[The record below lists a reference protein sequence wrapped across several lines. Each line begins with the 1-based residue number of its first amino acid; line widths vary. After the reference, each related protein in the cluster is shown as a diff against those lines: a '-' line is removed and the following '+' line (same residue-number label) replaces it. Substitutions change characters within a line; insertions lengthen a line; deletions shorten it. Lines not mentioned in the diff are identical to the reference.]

1 MRSKQHKQRR
11 RKAAPTRPMKTVYVI
26 GAGFS
31 RELGYPLTQQ
41 LLHLLPNGIDE
52 ELKKIVRFHH
62 PRWDERIE
70 TLPDIEELLTALS
83 VNEELLPVLEAGG
96 EFNEESV
103 RTARSRL
110 LRQIA
115 EWFHQIHNERTPQ
128 KEALLHK
135 FWERHA
141 REATVIISFNWDYE
155 LDRKL
160 FNDEPTR
167 ANYGLNGNRR
177 KGRPVLL
184 KPHGSLNWYLEPSA
198 QHLSDNRT
206 EALYRV
212 SGDGE
217 DESVYRF
224 LPWRAQKSK
233 SEREYVPWIVPPT
246 HFKRFR
252 HPMLRELWDTS
263 VRALSTA
270 KRVYFL
276 GYSQPEA
283 DWHSRYILRCGFY
296 NQENGAPHN
305 GTRRKAT
312 GQASVIVVN
321 PDPGAFHRIET
332 TVGWQC
338 QWIPSSVGEWLNAD

>member
-1 MRSKQHKQRR
+1 
-11 RKAAPTRPMKTVYVI
+11 MKTVYVI

-41 LLHLLPNGIDE
+41 LLHLIPNGIDE

-83 VNEELLPVLEAGG
+83 VNEELLPGLEAGG

-128 KEALLHK
+128 QKALLHK

-177 KGRPVLL
+177 KGRPMLL

-206 EALYRV
+206 EPLYQV
-212 SGDGE
+212 SREGE

-224 LPWRAQKSK
+224 LPWRAPKSK
-233 SEREYVPWIVPPT
+233 KRARIRPVDRAPNSFQTLSPPRCCGNSGIRAFGHSARPNECISWGILNPRRT
-246 HFKRFR
+246 GI
-252 HPMLRELWDTS
+252 LATS
-263 VRALSTA
+263 CVAGSTIKKTEHHITA
-270 KRVYFL
+270 
-276 GYSQPEA
+276 
-283 DWHSRYILRCGFY
+283 
-296 NQENGAPHN
+296 
-305 GTRRKAT
+305 
-312 GQASVIVVN
+312 
-321 PDPGAFHRIET
+321 PGARR
-332 TVGWQC
+332 
-338 QWIPSSVGEWLNAD
+338 PDRPA